1 MAKYGITND
10 QRYVFNLILYDN
22 DYIMYLYFVMLH
34 FDFIFFDVVC
44 YKRHRLRMYC
54 KLTTIY

>member
-22 DYIMYLYFVMLH
+22 DYWCLH
-34 FDFIFFDVVC
+34 NVPLFSDATF
-44 YKRHRLRMYC
+44 
-54 KLTTIY
+54 